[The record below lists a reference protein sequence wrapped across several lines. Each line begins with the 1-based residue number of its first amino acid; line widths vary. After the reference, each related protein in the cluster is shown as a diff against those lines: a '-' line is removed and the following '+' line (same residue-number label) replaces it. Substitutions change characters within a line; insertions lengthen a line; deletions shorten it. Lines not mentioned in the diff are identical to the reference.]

1 MLILNVFCETE
12 PEYQKD
18 SVVFQKVSIPVP
30 QPI

>member
-1 MLILNVFCETE
+1 MLIFHVCCETE

-18 SVVFQKVSIPVP
+18 AVVLQKVSIPVP